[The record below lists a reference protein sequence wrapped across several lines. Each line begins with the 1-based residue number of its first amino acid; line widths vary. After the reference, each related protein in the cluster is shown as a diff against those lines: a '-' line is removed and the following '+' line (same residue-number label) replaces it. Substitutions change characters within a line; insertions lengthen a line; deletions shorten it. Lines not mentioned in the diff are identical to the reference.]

1 MRFLASAAAMAVL
14 AFASVGTA
22 GTFEELLKKTPNGA
36 NVVMV
41 VNVAQIME
49 SDYAK
54 SHGTAEKLATAFEER
69 EILIPPHAARFVM
82 ASQVDLERHQTLW
95 EAAMMEL
102 TTPPDFA
109 KAAEKLNSSVETVSG
124 VSAVGTRRAF
134 IVDLGDQQVGLLVPS
149 NRQQAARWL
158 KQVQQTDG
166 NLSTYLTKASS
177 YSDSAGTDIILAID
191 LADVLS
197 EKFLAEKLGEGELFK
212 DRAGEIDATA
222 TLLSSVQ
229 GVRLGIK
236 IGDKCHGKL
245 IVDFANDPSSLG
257 DMAKPMLLNA
267 IGGTGLMLE
276 EFEDW
281 KPTVSK
287 TMIAIEG
294 DLTQEGMR
302 RLMSLVAVPSDSMA
316 AVTPTAKRAEAPA
329 VKPTPISAMAEASRK
344 YFTTVDKQFTSL
356 QLKHKDAKT
365 FGQVAQW
372 VTNAARRI
380 DRMPTLDVDPV
391 MLEYGGNVSSQL
403 REMAASLQGI
413 GINSAERNAAIF
425 GGDTYYSGWNGYYYS
440 DSDTQGQRRQVRA
453 EEKAAGARSAREIAA
468 KLENDAAA
476 IRRQMTQKYKLQ
488 F

>member
-1 MRFLASAAAMAVL
+1 MRFLALVAAVAAL
-14 AFASVGTA
+14 AFASIGSA
-22 GTFEELLKKTPNGA
+22 ATFEDLLKKTPHGA
-36 NVVMV
+36 NMVMV
-41 VNVAQIME
+41 VHVAQILE

-54 SHGTAEKLATAFEER
+54 SHGTAEKLAAAFEER

-82 ASQVDLERHQTLW
+82 ASQVDLERHRTLW
-95 EAAMMEL
+95 EAAIMEL
-102 TTPPDFA
+102 TTTPDFA
-109 KAAEKLNSSVETVSG
+109 MAAEKLNSSVETISG
-124 VSAVGTRRAF
+124 VKAVGTRRAF
-134 IVDLGDQQVGLLVPS
+134 IVDLGDQQVGLLTPS

-166 NLSTYLTKASS
+166 NLSAYLTKASS
-177 YSDSAGTDIILAID
+177 YSDTAGTDIILAID
-191 LADVLS
+191 LADVLP
-197 EKFLAEKLGEGELFK
+197 EAFLAERLRENDLFK
-212 DRAGEIDATA
+212 DRAGEIASTA

-267 IGGTGLMLE
+267 IGGAGLMLE

-281 KPTVSK
+281 KPSVSK
-287 TMIAIEG
+287 SMISIEG

-302 RLMSLVAVPSDSMA
+302 RLMGLVAIPSDSMA
-316 AVTPTAKRAEAPA
+316 AATPNAKPAVAPA

-344 YFTTVDKQFTSL
+344 YFTTVDKQFSSL
-356 QLKHKDAKT
+356 RLKHKDAKT

-372 VTNAARRI
+372 ITNAARRI
-380 DRMPTLDVDPV
+380 DRMPTLDVDPE
-391 MLEYGGNVSSQL
+391 LISYGANVSIQL

-413 GINSAERNAAIF
+413 GINSAERNAAIY
-425 GGDTYYSGWNGYYYS
+425 GGDYYYAGGDGYYYYH
-440 DSDTQGQRRQVRA
+440 DTQGQRRQVRA
-453 EEKAAGARSAREIAA
+453 EEKAAGARSSREIAV

-476 IRRQMTQKYKLQ
+476 MRAKLTQKYKLQ